1 MERLK
6 PEIALLQMRS
16 EQLRMHLR
24 ALRSPHHPEAR
35 KVRSVLDAMR
45 ARIKA
50 LKRFARATGTIGRS
64 KPTLH

>member
-6 PEIALLQMRS
+6 PEIALLEMRS
-16 EQLRMHLR
+16 EQLRIHLR
-24 ALRSPHHPEAR
+24 AFRGRQHPEAR
-35 KVRSVLDAMR
+35 KVKLVLNAMG

-50 LKRFARATGTIGRS
+50 LKQFARATGTIGRS